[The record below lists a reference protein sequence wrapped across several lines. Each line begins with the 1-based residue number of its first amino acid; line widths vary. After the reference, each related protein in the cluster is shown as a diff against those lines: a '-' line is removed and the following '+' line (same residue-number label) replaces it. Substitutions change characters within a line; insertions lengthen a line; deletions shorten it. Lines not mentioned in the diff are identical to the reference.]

1 MVDQNWKRVGLGCIL
16 SPCLFKLFSIRNAR
30 LDESLAG
37 IKTARR
43 NSNNLKYA
51 DNTTLM
57 EERKKELKSLW
68 INVKEESEKS
78 LLA

>member
-1 MVDQNWKRVGLGCIL
+1 MW
-16 SPCLFKLFSIRNAR
+16 NAR
-30 LDESLAG
+30 MDEAHAG

-57 EERKKELKSLW
+57 EEHKKELKSLW

-78 LLA
+78 LPA